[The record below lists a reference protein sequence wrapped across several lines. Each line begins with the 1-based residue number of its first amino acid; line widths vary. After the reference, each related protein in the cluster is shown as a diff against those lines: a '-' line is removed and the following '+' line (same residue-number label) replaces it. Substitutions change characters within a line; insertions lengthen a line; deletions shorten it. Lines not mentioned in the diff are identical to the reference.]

1 MTTTRCAL
9 ALFVLLSMPAA
20 AQGDS
25 KRLELALLELRS
37 SELRGPNGQPLFPP
51 DLTIDRVVRES
62 EALHLFLG
70 GDWGDE
76 PAFAKDP
83 ALAEVLEEL
92 RLESLLGTMSALE
105 IEGGAFIHVRAPDG
119 SYRRLGGTYVHRPP
133 ERRAS
138 NARPSPKPA
147 PQLPRGGALL
157 GKRIAI
163 SAGHGWLANSS
174 GGWYTQR
181 SRWDFTGCGS
191 CRGIIEDFFN
201 AEMVTDHIIPLLE
214 GMGAEVVLVREPD
227 HSIKDPITVDDGE
240 GGYSESGTWIDGSNP
255 GGHGGDYRA
264 NAAGGEARFVASFT
278 SPGPRRVSLRY
289 VPGGNRTTGA
299 LVEVRHGGGSTL
311 FDLNQQRN
319 GLFWL
324 DLGAFWF
331 PTGTGEVVLTNPGSG
346 YLIAD
351 AVKFGG
357 GIWATSGKPWWQMGA
372 VSYVPWAGSTLTS
385 TSDVSIRPLYAEEIG
400 ADLYLAIHGNA
411 AGTSPSTATGTS
423 SYRYS
428 CQSYSDHSSSDNAVN
443 CDDPPGSRRALDR
456 IHNAILRRV
465 RADWDP
471 NWRDRGRLVA
481 NFGELRN
488 LDDTPGILVETAF
501 FDNQA
506 NPAGNPPPKYADN
519 RSMHDPRWRDAVA
532 YGIAEGVA
540 QFFDQ
545 SKGPPPGRPDGLRAI
560 NNADG
565 SLTVAWNAVADATA
579 YRVFVL
585 ENPSPG
591 RERAF
596 DAGQI
601 VSGTEVTVTHL
612 TPRQVYAVRVAG
624 VNANGEGLPSQ
635 AVVARFRG
643 ATNLPRQA
651 AEALFVGAY
660 DRRDA
665 WVQVIDNDLGY
676 AVEHA
681 QGLAGTR
688 DLFFDGA
695 LDEVVED
702 GTVDLA
708 NYQLVDFQA
717 GKDSVEHESISTAMQ
732 QLLAAFL
739 AGGGKLLISGEEI
752 GYDLGERGSTDDLA
766 FLRDSLQVTYV
777 ADDAN
782 TFTINGVQGGPF
794 AGLSG
799 IAFDDGTK
807 GVYEVRY
814 PDVLDATSGSSK
826 VMAYPDG
833 RGAAIASANVIFFG
847 MPLETI
853 VPASA
858 RVEVFNRAIAHLQ
871 PSLAEG
877 DLDMDG
883 ASDECETQYGF
894 DPRDHADGAEDADG
908 DGASNAAECQAGTNP
923 RDGEPPPDAGA
934 NPDAGAQPQDAAVVP
949 PAAAEAKADGCGCA
963 AGGAEPSLA
972 ALALLALGL
981 VRRNRR

>member
-1 MTTTRCAL
+1 M
-9 ALFVLLSMPAA
+9 LSIPAA

-25 KRLELALLELRS
+25 KRLERALLELRAS
-37 SELRGPNGQPLFPP
+37 SDHGPQDKPLFPP
-51 DLTIDRVVRES
+51 GLTIDRVEREGDS
-62 EALHLFLG
+62 LHLFLG
-70 GDWGDE
+70 GDWGSE
-76 PAFAKDP
+76 PALAEDP
-83 ALAEVLEEL
+83 ALAEVVEEL

-105 IEGGAFIHVRAPDG
+105 IEGGAFIHVQAPDG
-119 SYRRLGGTYVHRPP
+119 SYRRLGGTQVHRPP
-133 ERRAS
+133 ERRTLHV
-138 NARPSPKPA
+138 RPVPRPA

-163 SAGHGWLANSS
+163 SAGHGWIDNGS
-174 GGWYTQR
+174 GGWRTQR

-201 AEMVTDHIIPLLE
+201 AELVSDHIIPLLE

-227 HSIKDPITVDDGE
+227 HSLKAPVTVDDGDS
-240 GGYSESGTWIDGSNP
+240 GYSESGSWTAGSNP

-264 NAAGGEARFVASFT
+264 NASGGEARFAASFS
-278 SPGPRRVSLRY
+278 SPGPRRVALRY

-311 FDLNQQRN
+311 FDLNQQLN

-331 PTGTGEVVLTNPGSG
+331 PTGAGEIVLSNPGSG

-357 GIWATSGKPWWQMGA
+357 GVWSTSNKPWWQMGA
-372 VSYVPWAGSTLTS
+372 VSYVHWAGTSLTS

-400 ADLYLAIHGNA
+400 ADLFLSIHGNA

-428 CQSYSDHSSSDNAVN
+428 CQMYSDHSRSDAAVN
-443 CDDPPGSRRALDR
+443 CDDPPGSRRALDLV
-456 IHNAILRRV
+456 HNGILRRV

-471 NWRDRGRLVA
+471 NWKDRGRLVA

-488 LDDTPGILVETAF
+488 LDDTPGALIETGF

-506 NPAGNPPPKYADN
+506 NPSGSPPPRYADN
-519 RSMHDPRWRDAVA
+519 RSMHDPRWRDALA
-532 YGIAEGVA
+532 YGVAEGVA

-545 SKGPPPGRPDGLRAI
+545 NKGPPPGRPDGLRAV

-565 SLTVAWNAVADATA
+565 SLTIAWNAVSDATA
-579 YRVFVL
+579 YRVFLL
-585 ENPSPG
+585 ENPSSG

-601 VSGTEVTVTHL
+601 VTGTELTVTNL

-624 VNANGEGLPSQ
+624 VNANGEGLPSP
-635 AVVARFRG
+635 AVTARFRG
-643 ATNLPRQA
+643 ARNLPGRA
-651 AEALFVGAY
+651 AEALFVGGY

-665 WVQVIDNDLGY
+665 WVQVVDNDLSY

-695 LDEVVED
+695 LDRVVED

-708 NYQLVDFQA
+708 DYQLVDFQA
-717 GKDSVEHESISTAMQ
+717 GKDSVEHESVSTAMQ
-732 QLLAAFL
+732 QLLSAFL
-739 AGGGKLLISGEEI
+739 GGGGKLLISGEEI
-752 GYDLGERGSTDDLA
+752 AFDLGDRGSAGDLA
-766 FLRDSLQVTYV
+766 FLQGTLKASFV
-777 ADDAN
+777 ADDADA
-782 TFTINGVQGGPF
+782 FTIAGVAGGPF

-799 IAFDDGTK
+799 IEFDNGTK

-814 PDVLDATSGSSK
+814 PDVLDAASGASK
-826 VMAYPDG
+826 VMTYPDG
-833 RGAAIASANVIFFG
+833 RGAAIASANVVFFG
-847 MPLETI
+847 LPLETI

-858 RVEVFNRAIAHLQ
+858 RVEVFNRVIAHLQ
-871 PSLAEG
+871 PSLADG
-877 DLDMDG
+877 DLDLDG
-883 ASDECETQYGF
+883 ASDECETRYGL
-894 DPRDHADGAEDADG
+894 DPRDHSDGAEDADG
-908 DGASNAAECQAGTNP
+908 DGVSNAAECQAGTDP
-923 RDGEPPPDAGA
+923 TDGLPVPDAGMPDSGQA
-934 NPDAGAQPQDAAVVP
+934 DAGLEPDAGD
-949 PAAAEAKADGCGCA
+949 
-963 AGGAEPSLA
+963 EP
-972 ALALLALGL
+972 
-981 VRRNRR
+981 